1 MQKAHRPPK
10 TMSSVV
16 AKGAIAKEIGR
27 LISNRGITQT
37 QASHM
42 TGEAQPQISLVVSQK
57 VRGFSVEHLFR
68 ILNGLGRDVEIRI
81 AGAKRGRGKV
91 RLNVSPS

>member
-1 MQKAHRPPK
+1 
-10 TMSSVV
+10 MSSVV

-27 LISNRGITQT
+27 LITNRGITQT

-57 VRGFSVEHLFR
+57 TRGFSVEHLFR
-68 ILNGLGRDVEIRI
+68 ILNGLGRDVEAFGSRRQ
-81 AGAKRGRGKV
+81 ARAGKV
-91 RLNVSPS
+91 RLNVSPTANERV